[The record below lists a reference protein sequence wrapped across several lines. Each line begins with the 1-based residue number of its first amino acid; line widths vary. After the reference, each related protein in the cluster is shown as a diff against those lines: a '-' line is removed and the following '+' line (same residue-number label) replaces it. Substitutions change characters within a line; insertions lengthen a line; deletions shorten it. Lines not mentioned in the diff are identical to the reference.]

1 MAMDFLGNI
10 GMGYTSFSQTAY
22 IQSNYT
28 GRYASDD
35 LGVMSIEEQ
44 AISTSNSHNQY
55 SRYADYS
62 HLTVDPSD
70 DKTFWF
76 NTEIFK
82 LNYRRDVVGAFK
94 IASDF
99 NYDIGVVSIDSPMV
113 GIIYLT
119 PKPSS
124 PPFAKKGQ
132 KIKKGDTICLIEA
145 MKTFNEIKSDRDC
158 TIKTVMVKNGEAVEF
173 GQPLF
178 EIS

>member
-1 MAMDFLGNI
+1 MLDKKINETIDVLIKKIKENNLGSIKLSNKTNTIEISNTSITYNSNQNLQSDKSIDSQNGKNEKNI
-10 GMGYTSFSQTAY
+10 
-22 IQSNYT
+22 
-28 GRYASDD
+28 D
-35 LGVMSIEEQ
+35 LI
-44 AISTSNSHNQY
+44 
-55 SRYADYS
+55 
-62 HLTVDPSD
+62 
-70 DKTFWF
+70 
-76 NTEIFK
+76 
-82 LNYRRDVVGAFK
+82 
-94 IASDF
+94 
-99 NYDIGVVSIDSPMV
+99 SIDSPMV

-145 MKTFNEIKSDRDC
+145 MKTFNEIRSDRDC

>member
-1 MAMDFLGNI
+1 MLDKKINETIDQLIKKIKENNLTSIKLSNKTNTIEISNNSSNI
-10 GMGYTSFSQTAY
+10 ISSQRTQNTSLESSQ
-22 IQSNYT
+22 
-28 GRYASDD
+28 
-35 LGVMSIEEQ
+35 
-44 AISTSNSHNQY
+44 
-55 SRYADYS
+55 
-62 HLTVDPSD
+62 
-70 DKTFWF
+70 
-76 NTEIFK
+76 NTNAENNKSLI
-82 LNYRRDVVGAFK
+82 
-94 IASDF
+94 
-99 NYDIGVVSIDSPMV
+99 SIDSPMV

-158 TIKTVMVKNGEAVEF
+158 TIKSIIVKNGEAVEF

>member
-1 MAMDFLGNI
+1 MLDKKISETIDLLIKKIKENNL
-10 GMGYTSFSQTAY
+10 TSIKLSNKTNTIEISNNLSSQT
-22 IQSNYT
+22 SN
-28 GRYASDD
+28 
-35 LGVMSIEEQ
+35 Q
-44 AISTSNSHNQY
+44 NNQNISPISNQNTN
-55 SRYADYS
+55 DEIN
-62 HLTVDPSD
+62 
-70 DKTFWF
+70 KTF
-76 NTEIFK
+76 I
-82 LNYRRDVVGAFK
+82 
-94 IASDF
+94 
-99 NYDIGVVSIDSPMV
+99 SIDSPMV

-158 TIKTVMVKNGEAVEF
+158 TIKSVMVKNGEAVEF

>member
-1 MAMDFLGNI
+1 MLDRKTNEIIDALIKKVKDN
-10 GMGYTSFSQTAY
+10 
-22 IQSNYT
+22 
-28 GRYASDD
+28 D
-35 LGVMSIEEQ
+35 LGSIKLSNKTITIE
-44 AISTSNSHNQY
+44 ISNLSINQSLDQNTKNYSNISNI
-55 SRYADYS
+55 D
-62 HLTVDPSD
+62 LNN
-70 DKTFWF
+70 DKNNSF
-76 NTEIFK
+76 
-82 LNYRRDVVGAFK
+82 L
-94 IASDF
+94 
-99 NYDIGVVSIDSPMV
+99 SIDSPMV

-158 TIKTVMVKNGEAVEF
+158 TIKSIMVQNGEAVEF

>member
-1 MAMDFLGNI
+1 MLDKKINETIDVLIKKIKENNL
-10 GMGYTSFSQTAY
+10 TSIKLSNKSNTIEISNNLTSQFSNQNTQNNTTTSD
-22 IQSNYT
+22 QSTN
-28 GRYASDD
+28 
-35 LGVMSIEEQ
+35 
-44 AISTSNSHNQY
+44 
-55 SRYADYS
+55 
-62 HLTVDPSD
+62 
-70 DKTFWF
+70 
-76 NTEIFK
+76 EINEN
-82 LNYRRDVVGAFK
+82 L
-94 IASDF
+94 I
-99 NYDIGVVSIDSPMV
+99 SIDSPMV

-158 TIKTVMVKNGEAVEF
+158 TIKSVMVKNGEAVEF